1 MTLLLLS
8 AQLNV
13 AILSEHEAE
22 SLGVRIHRLRWIAL
36 ITASLV
42 TAAAVAVSGPIAFIG
57 LVCPHLARLVVGS
70 DQRKLLPASTA
81 CGAILLALADAAIR
95 LLSQRGLINTVLPV
109 GVLTGMMGGPF
120 FLYLL
125 WRQRRA
131 L

>member
-1 MTLLLLS
+1 M
-8 AQLNV
+8 
-13 AILSEHEAE
+13 
-22 SLGVRIHRLRWIAL
+22 
-36 ITASLV
+36 V